1 MSTTDL
7 NERLLTGERILWSGR
22 PGQGLLLTGRDA
34 LLIPFSLMWGGFAIF
49 WEATALTQPN
59 TQPFFGLWG
68 IPFVLIALYLVAG
81 RFLLDAWIRGGMVY
95 AVTNRRI
102 LISRSGP
109 FGKLTALSL
118 DRLPDASIS
127 ESAGG
132 RGTIRFG
139 EPVPFWGGRNSISS
153 WTPSLDP
160 TPQFIAIENAR
171 SVFDQIQLATRGGG
185 LSSPGLSS
193 PGLSR

>member
-7 NERLLTGERILWSGR
+7 AERLLAGERLVWSGR
-22 PGQGLLLTGRDA
+22 PAQGLLLTSRDA
-34 LLIPFSLMWGGFAIF
+34 LLIPISLLWGGFAVF
-49 WEATALTQPN
+49 WESTVLAQSNAPD
-59 TQPFFGLWG
+59 FFVLWG
-68 IPFVLIALYLVAG
+68 IPFVLIGLYLIAG
-81 RFLLDAWIRGGMVY
+81 RFLLDAWIRGGMLY
-95 AVTNRRI
+95 AVTNKRI

-109 FGKLTALSL
+109 FGKFTALSL

-139 EPVPFWGGRNSISS
+139 EPAPMWGGRNGISS

-171 SVFDQIQLATRGGG
+171 NVFDQIQLAARSGG
-185 LSSPGLSS
+185 
-193 PGLSR
+193 

>member
-7 NERLLTGERILWSGR
+7 SDRMLTGERILWSGR
-22 PGQGLLLTGRDA
+22 PAQGLLFTARDA
-34 LLIPFSLMWGGFAIF
+34 FLIPFSLLWGGFAVF
-49 WEATALTQPN
+49 WETMALSKPN
-59 TQPFFGLWG
+59 AELFMSLWG
-68 IPFVLIALYLVAG
+68 IPFVLLGLYFIVG
-81 RFLLDAWIRGGMVY
+81 RFLLDAWVRSGMLY

-109 FGKLTALSL
+109 FSKFTALGL

-139 EPVPFWGGRNSISS
+139 APAPVWGGRNGMSS

-171 SVFDQIQLATRGGG
+171 SVFDQIQLATRSGG
-185 LSSPGLSS
+185 
-193 PGLSR
+193 

>member
-22 PGQGLLLTGRDA
+22 PAQGLLLTGRDA
-34 LLIPFSLMWGGFAIF
+34 LLIPFSLMWGGFAVF
-49 WEATALTQPN
+49 WETTVLTQANAPG
-59 TQPFFGLWG
+59 FFALWG
-68 IPFVLIALYLVAG
+68 IPFVLIALYLMAG
-81 RFLLDAWIRGGMVY
+81 RFLLDAWIRSGMSY
-95 AVTNRRI
+95 AVTNKRI

-109 FGKLTALSL
+109 FSKFTAVSL

-139 EPVPFWGGRNSISS
+139 EPAPFWGGRNSISS

-160 TPQFIAIENAR
+160 TPQFIAIENAQ
-171 SVFDQIQLATRGGG
+171 SVFDQIQAATRGGE
-185 LSSPGLSS
+185 
-193 PGLSR
+193 

>member
-1 MSTTDL
+1 M
-7 NERLLTGERILWSGR
+7 
-22 PGQGLLLTGRDA
+22 
-34 LLIPFSLMWGGFAIF
+34 LIG
-49 WEATALTQPN
+49 
-59 TQPFFGLWG
+59 
-68 IPFVLIALYLVAG
+68 LYLMVG
-81 RFLLDAWIRGGMVY
+81 RFLLDAWIRGGMLY
-95 AVTNRRI
+95 AVTNKRI

-109 FGKLTALSL
+109 FGKFTALGL

-139 EPVPFWGGRNSISS
+139 ELAPMWGGRNGISS

-171 SVFDQIQLATRGGG
+171 SVFDQIQLATRSGA
-185 LSSPGLSS
+185 
-193 PGLSR
+193 

>member
-1 MSTTDL
+1 MATTDL
-7 NERLLTGERILWSGR
+7 ADRLLTGERILWSGR
-22 PGQGLLLTGRDA
+22 PAQGLLFTSRDI
-34 LLIPFSLMWGGFAIF
+34 LLIPFSLVWGGFVIF
-49 WEATALTQPN
+49 WESMTLTQPK
-59 TQPFFGLWG
+59 TPDFFFLFGV
-68 IPFVLIALYLVAG
+68 PFVLAGLYLIVG
-81 RFLLDAWIRGGMVY
+81 RFLLDAWIRAGMLY

-109 FGKLTALSL
+109 FGKFTALSL

-139 EPVPFWGGRNSISS
+139 EPAQLWGGRRGVSS

-160 TPQFIAIENAR
+160 TPQFIGIENAR
-171 SVFDQIQLATRGGG
+171 NVFDQIQLATRSGG
-185 LSSPGLSS
+185 
-193 PGLSR
+193 

>member
-7 NERLLTGERILWSGR
+7 TERVLPGERLIWSGR
-22 PGQGLLLTGRDA
+22 PAQGLLLTSRDA
-34 LLIPFSLMWGGFAIF
+34 LLIPFSLVWGGFAIF
-49 WEATALTQPN
+49 WETMVLTQMDTPG
-59 TQPFFGLWG
+59 FFGLWG
-68 IPFVLIALYLVAG
+68 VPFVLIGLYLMVG
-81 RFLLDAWIRGGMVY
+81 RFLVDAWVRGGMLY
-95 AVTNRRI
+95 AVTNKRI

-109 FGKLTALSL
+109 FGKFTALNL

-127 ESAGG
+127 EGAGG

-139 EPVPFWGGRNSISS
+139 EPAPLWGGRNGVSS

-171 SVFDQIQLATRGGG
+171 SVFDQIQLATRSGA
-185 LSSPGLSS
+185 
-193 PGLSR
+193 

>member
-1 MSTTDL
+1 V
-7 NERLLTGERILWSGR
+7 
-22 PGQGLLLTGRDA
+22 
-34 LLIPFSLMWGGFAIF
+34 F
-49 WEATALTQPN
+49 WESTVLAQTNSPD
-59 TQPFFGLWG
+59 FFVLWG
-68 IPFVLIALYLVAG
+68 IPFVLIGLYLIAG
-81 RFLLDAWIRGGMVY
+81 RFLLDAWIRGGMLY
-95 AVTNRRI
+95 AVTNKRI

-109 FGKLTALSL
+109 FGKFTALSL

-139 EPVPFWGGRNSISS
+139 EPAPMWGGRNGMAS

-171 SVFDQIQLATRGGG
+171 SVFDQIQLAARSGG
-185 LSSPGLSS
+185 
-193 PGLSR
+193 

>member
-1 MSTTDL
+1 MSATDL
-7 NERLLTGERILWSGR
+7 TDRLLTGERTLWSGR
-22 PGQGLLLTGRDA
+22 PAQGLLLTGRDA
-34 LLIPFSLMWGGFAIF
+34 FLIPFSFLWGGFAVF
-49 WEATALTQPN
+49 WESTVLTQPN
-59 TQPFFGLWG
+59 TGYFGLWG
-68 IPFVLIALYLVAG
+68 IPFVLVALYLIVG
-81 RFLLDAWIRGGMVY
+81 RFLLDAWMRAGTLY

-109 FGKLTALSL
+109 FAKFTALSL

-127 ESAGG
+127 ENAGG

-139 EPVPFWGGRNSISS
+139 PAQTFGGRNSMSS

-171 SVFDQIQLATRGGG
+171 SVFDQIQLATRRGG
-185 LSSPGLSS
+185 
-193 PGLSR
+193 

>member
-7 NERLLTGERILWSGR
+7 TDRLLAGERILWSGR
-22 PGQGLLLTGRDA
+22 PQQGLLFTGRDA
-34 LLIPFSLMWGGFAIF
+34 MLIPFSLIWGGFAIF
-49 WEATALTQPN
+49 WETMVLTQPN
-59 TQPFFGLWG
+59 APAFFGLFG
-68 IPFVLIALYLVAG
+68 IPIVLFGLYFIAG
-81 RFLLDAWIRGGMVY
+81 RFLLDAWMRAGMLY
-95 AVTNRRI
+95 AVTNKRI

-109 FGKLTALSL
+109 FGNFTAVSL

-139 EPVPFWGGRNSISS
+139 PAVQFFSGRNSMPS

-160 TPQFIAIENAR
+160 TPQFIGIENAR
-171 SVFDQIQLATRGGG
+171 TVFDQIQMAARSGG
-185 LSSPGLSS
+185 
-193 PGLSR
+193 